1 MLRHNWALPAETRAA
16 LAAALVVILSAA
28 TVVVLG
34 LVLDRSSVTVTF
46 DRTPEQVWTC
56 LQNRGY
62 RGDPT
67 DSAEQLT
74 VSVVDLRTCRNLPR
88 FGGRLV
94 TT

>member
-1 MLRHNWALPAETRAA
+1 
-16 LAAALVVILSAA
+16 
-28 TVVVLG
+28 
-34 LVLDRSSVTVTF
+34 
-46 DRTPEQVWTC
+46 